1 MFQKVRV
8 LPAAAIA
15 APLVDKRLPP
25 GQVLAADLAAGLG
38 SRPVWDPAGAAALPP
53 LRSAAWLPVPASLAE
68 LRGDARRVARPP
80 PLGLPLSLLSM
91 GDEPGTS
98 TFFSADAAQDWGSD
112 GEADAASADSIQP
125 VVGPGSGIG
134 GAAGAA
140 GAASGACQLD
150 LSVKLWNLEEAE
162 LAQHALLVL
171 QGVAASLR
179 RLQALLAAPDA
190 LPRRSVASLL
200 RRLAAAGELRQR
212 LQQFVAAF
220 TSPTQHGHSTRS
232 EAASSAGWDPV
243 QHAYAAAV
251 SEVLRRQSAAL
262 QQLEQQQGTPWV
274 QTVAVGGSQ
283 GRQLHSRGP
292 TLLQVALHSG
302 RLQLQLR
309 RLAELCWCAGGG
321 SMDAEQEAEGFEH
334 EMGSMHGRGHWQAG
348 GFPAGTEL
356 LSYLYRHASEADSA
370 DAPMLRF
377 LFVQALQPYL
387 RHLHSWA
394 FTTHAVSREFGTT
407 GDKELLTLEFLPP
420 DERKA
425 EVLVPVDPP
434 AFMQPLHAAFM
445 RSGSQLRLLHSLE
458 PQGRQLALQLAS
470 IAEQEMAAR
479 WRQQHQQQHLGPVL
493 AGAAQ
498 PYSTTSFAA
507 LPAAPGTAVEGSEEQ
522 TQEAERECW
531 LSLAGGAAV
540 TAAAEAIDGSQDLQL
555 SSGLL
560 PPAVRISEEQDAAR
574 AAAVDGWLAQMAL
587 QRRLAEHALA
597 AEQQGRAAAQR
608 ERQVE
613 RAAQQAAALSRQ
625 QSSKAALFEEQQA
638 AMREQRARLAV
649 QQEQAAAADRQE
661 QLAAAQRE
669 HAAAVAELERALG
682 RAGLNPGQQA
692 AQGLSPAAG
701 APSAAAAAA
710 AQPPEVQQ
718 AAISQPEVQQAP
730 APPAAT
736 EPPEVQQAAVA
747 AAVPPPTTT
756 TGRGVQQ
763 DVQQTAAAAA
773 LQQQDQG
780 AGAAPPRPRLQP
792 GLPPLKLNRVR
803 LQEQQQE
810 NTRAQPAGA
819 AAPTARGLLLPSA
832 RQPGPLGLPA
842 PAAPPASSRRL
853 FTMPPLLQTARGISA
868 WQAEAAAAAAVGQG
882 DHEGLEH
889 DGEEEEAADVLA
901 PLSAVLECCVTQSV
915 LSQYRAIS
923 RACVRLFLDELKV
936 LDHLEALRRFF
947 FMGAGDWADALVAH
961 LGAHADA
968 LVPVSAHQLEAAL
981 AEAIRGTSVESDP
994 YAGNLR
1000 IRLLPAST
1008 SAITAQASAS

>member
-190 LPRRSVASLL
+190 LPRRSVAALL

-710 AQPPEVQQ
+710 AQPPE
-718 AAISQPEVQQAP
+718 
-730 APPAAT
+730 
-736 EPPEVQQAAVA
+736 
-747 AAVPPPTTT
+747 
-756 TGRGVQQ
+756 
-763 DVQQTAAAAA
+763 QTAAAAA